1 MLHSLVKSFLAD
13 CVVKNIGVKM
23 KIVLQ
28 RVTQACVS
36 IAGDKIGEIEHGF
49 VLFVGVADAD
59 SQLEIDYLVRK
70 ISQLRV
76 FEDDN
81 ERMNLSIKDIDGA
94 ILSISQFT
102 LFANTKKGNRPSFTD
117 AGAPAFASMMYD
129 HFNESLRASGL
140 SVITGEF
147 GANMQVSMVND
158 GPVTILF
165 DTAHQ

>member
-1 MLHSLVKSFLAD
+1 LVKSLLVD
-13 CVVKNIGVKM
+13 SIVKNIGIKM

-36 IAGDKIGEIEHGF
+36 IDGNKIGEINHGF
-49 VLFVGVADAD
+49 VLFVGVADED

-81 ERMNLSIKDIDGA
+81 ERMNLSIQDINGA

-117 AGAPAFASMMYD
+117 AGAPVFASLMYD

-147 GANMQVSMVND
+147 GANMQVSLVND

>member
-102 LFANTKKGNRPSFTD
+102 LFANTKKVID
-117 AGAPAFASMMYD
+117 PA
-129 HFNESLRASGL
+129 LRML
-140 SVITGEF
+140 V
-147 GANMQVSMVND
+147 
-158 GPVTILF
+158 
-165 DTAHQ
+165 HQHLHR